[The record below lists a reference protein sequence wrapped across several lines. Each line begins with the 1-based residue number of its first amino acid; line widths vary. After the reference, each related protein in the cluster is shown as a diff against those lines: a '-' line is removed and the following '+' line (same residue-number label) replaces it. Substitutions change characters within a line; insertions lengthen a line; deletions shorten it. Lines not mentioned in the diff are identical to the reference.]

1 MGHNMEIVKEG
12 IWWSTQRGW
21 GDLFICVLDKKKK
34 VATGSL
40 PPVHGNNSE
49 LIMAGRLLLLLDSHE
64 GNKRGE
70 AQRPRRGG

>member
-1 MGHNMEIVKEG
+1 MEIVKEG
-12 IWWSTQRGW
+12 IWWSTQRG
-21 GDLFICVLDKKKK
+21 GEIYLFVLDKKKK

-49 LIMAGRLLLLLDSHE
+49 LIMAGRLLLLWDSHE

-70 AQRPRRGG
+70 ALRPRRVG